1 MPLDALAEQNKSSP
15 EHCCNIGLLIYVL
28 LAKVLARASS
38 KVFSSKTAPNL
49 QPQAVSHKD
58 RAIQTLLKGLTYPQ
72 HLTVLLSSRF
82 KPSIFL

>member
-1 MPLDALAEQNKSSP
+1 MSLEALAKQNKSDP
-15 EHCCNIGLLIYVL
+15 EHFCNIELLIYIL

-49 QPQAVSHKD
+49 QAQAVSHKD
-58 RAIQTLLKGLTYPQ
+58 HAIKSLLKGPTYPQ

-82 KPSIFL
+82 KPSICL

>member
-1 MPLDALAEQNKSSP
+1 MPLDALAEQNQSNP
-15 EHCCNIGLLIYVL
+15 EHFCNIELSIYVL

-58 RAIQTLLKGLTYPQ
+58 HAIQPLLKGPTYPQ

-82 KPSIFL
+82 KPPICL